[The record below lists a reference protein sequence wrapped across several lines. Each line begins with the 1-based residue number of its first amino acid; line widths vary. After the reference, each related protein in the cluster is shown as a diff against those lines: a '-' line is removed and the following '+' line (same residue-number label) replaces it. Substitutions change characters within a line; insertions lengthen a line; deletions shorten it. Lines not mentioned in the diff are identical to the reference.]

1 MWNKYTIE
9 LRTLLK
15 DECFEIFS
23 FDYDFYTDDEEI
35 KKNFEKKF
43 KDHYLFDEI
52 GSETVARWKHQ
63 LKSRLNMIAPYY
75 RQLYETEL
83 KSKKI
88 DFLLNKDLREEFER
102 TVEGIE
108 TSNSQGTASGTNS
121 GDSKTNSKVSNLDNG
136 VASVSMDRGDLTG
149 ESEEQSTQ
157 TNTMNSSTAM
167 ENQKTD
173 RQIERTVFTSQG
185 NIGVTSSA
193 ELLEKWRSV
202 LINIDQMM
210 IEECRD
216 LFMMIY

>member
-23 FDYDFYTDDEEI
+23 FDYDFYTDDEDI
-35 KKNFEKKF
+35 KKQFEQKF

-52 GSETVARWKHQ
+52 GAETVARWKHQ
-63 LKSRLNMIAPYY
+63 LKSKLNMIAPYY
-75 RQLYETEL
+75 RQLYRTQLEAQ
-83 KSKKI
+83 KI

-102 TVEGIE
+102 TVEGVE
-108 TSNSQGTASGTNS
+108 QSNSQGTASGTNS